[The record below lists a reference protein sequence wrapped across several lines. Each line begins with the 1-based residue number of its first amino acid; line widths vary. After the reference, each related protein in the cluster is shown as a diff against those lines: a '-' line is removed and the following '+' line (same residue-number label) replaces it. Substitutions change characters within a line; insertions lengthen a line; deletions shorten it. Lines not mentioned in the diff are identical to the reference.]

1 MVAFMAEISRSI
13 KTVGLVGIGSMGW
26 PMGARLVQ
34 AGYRVIAHDARD
46 EHAAQFAKETGGE
59 AALSL
64 AALGS
69 QADVVITMLPNSV
82 IVEDVLYG
90 AGGLAAS
97 LRPGTTLIEMSS
109 GIPSAT
115 RALSARL
122 IEQGIHTID
131 APVSGGVKRAVS
143 GELAIMAGGEASDI
157 DVVEPVLKA
166 MGRSILRTG
175 ALGSGQAMKALNNLV
190 SAAGFLVGIEAL
202 LIGQAAGLD
211 PAMMVDV
218 LNVSTGRNN
227 STDAKF
233 KQFVLSRKFDSG
245 FSLDLMVKDLG
256 IALEVADEGHTA
268 APFSTL
274 CREMW
279 STAAKTLGPGNDHTA
294 VAKYSEKLA
303 GATLESK

>member
-1 MVAFMAEISRSI
+1 MAEAVPAMI

-26 PMGARLVQ
+26 PMGARLLK
-34 AGYRVIAHDARD
+34 AGFEVIAYDTR
-46 EHAAQFAKETGGE
+46 EGHAAKFSKEVGGE
-59 AALSL
+59 AAENLSI
-64 AALGS
+64 LGEKS
-69 QADVVITMLPNSV
+69 DVVITMLPNSA
-82 IVEDVLYG
+82 IVADVLYG
-90 AGGLAAS
+90 ADGMAAS
-97 LRPGTTLIEMSS
+97 LRKGAKLIEMSS

-115 RALSARL
+115 RALADRL
-122 IEQGIHTID
+122 LAQGVRTID

-143 GELAIMAGGEASDI
+143 GELAIMAGGEAVDI
-157 DVVEPVLKA
+157 DAIEPVLKA
-166 MGRSILRTG
+166 MGRSIMRTG

-202 LIGQAAGLD
+202 LIGRAAGLD

-218 LNVSTGRNN
+218 LNASTGRNN

-256 IALEVADEGHTA
+256 IAMEVAHDGHTA
-268 APFSTL
+268 APFSAL

-279 STAAKTLGPGNDHTA
+279 ASAAAVLGPGNDHTA
-294 VAKYSEKLA
+294 ITMFSEKLA
-303 GATLESK
+303 GRVIEAQ